1 MQKSLL
7 FLTVLFATQ
16 IATGS
21 TPEDNPPS
29 PTPTPTPPPQ
39 TEVYATASDGT
50 PLQWTV
56 YTPTGQGPWPAVL
69 VIHGGTFY
77 GGDPGEAGVV
87 TCAHDLAATGY
98 VAFAIA
104 YRLAPPGWI
113 PGQRSLGRFPDQYDD
128 VHLAVQ
134 AARSDSRSNGQ
145 VGSVGGSAGGT
156 HTVWVATTGPAG
168 ADRIDVGVS
177 MSGAYD
183 FSDFSPDQW
192 LNFFIQAVT
201 NYVGVPSSDTASLRA
216 ASPAWV
222 VNSSVAPLFL
232 VDSAGDI
239 MPAAQLD
246 DMVAKLNAVGVKNYS
261 AMSLPGSAHSFEN
274 WPQIKTGALAFLA
287 GGFTGKTR

>member
-1 MQKSLL
+1 MKKYLL
-7 FLTVLFATQ
+7 IMAVLCTAQVAAGRTHE
-16 IATGS
+16 GNR
-21 TPEDNPPS
+21 PR
-29 PTPTPTPPPQ
+29 PTPTPPPQ

-50 PLQWTV
+50 KLEWTV
-56 YTPTGQGPWPAVL
+56 FTPSGQGPWPAVL
-69 VIHGGTFY
+69 VIHGGNFY
-77 GGDPGEAGVV
+77 AGDPGDAGVT
-87 TCAHDLAATGY
+87 TCAKDLAAAGY
-98 VAFAIA
+98 VAFAIT
-104 YRLAPPGWI
+104 YRLAPPGSL

-134 AARSDSRSNGQ
+134 AARNDSRGNGQ

-156 HTVWVATTGPAG
+156 HTVWVAATGTPG

-192 LNFFIQAVT
+192 LAFFIGVVT

-222 VNSSVAPLFL
+222 VNRTVAPLFL
-232 VDSAGDI
+232 VDSVGDV
-239 MPAAQLD
+239 MPAVQLD
-246 DMVAKLNAVGVKNYS
+246 DMVAQLDANRVKNYS

-274 WPQIKTGALAFLA
+274 WPQIKNDALAFLA
-287 GGFTGKTR
+287 SGFAGRKP